1 MHRYATVTASTL
13 LLVSSLACT
22 GDLMTS
28 APATPK
34 YERSE
39 IRGGR
44 APAPFKTMKDLPYY
58 GGQIER
64 SAKGYMQ
71 VSYSSE
77 EATVEQLVEWW
88 PAAVEAEGWTPKVTG
103 PEPNGGFSGS
113 YKTPDGSSGVLTI
126 SPTGTLWMVDLSVTP
141 PIPDN

>member
-88 PAAVEAEGWTPKVTG
+88 PAAVEAEGWTRTSGG
-103 PEPNGGFSGS
+103 PRPDGGFTSRYNIDSATRGL
-113 YKTPDGSSGVLTI
+113 LTI
-126 SPTGTLWMVDLSVTP
+126 DPVGTLWMVNLSVTDKP
-141 PIPDN
+141 ADN